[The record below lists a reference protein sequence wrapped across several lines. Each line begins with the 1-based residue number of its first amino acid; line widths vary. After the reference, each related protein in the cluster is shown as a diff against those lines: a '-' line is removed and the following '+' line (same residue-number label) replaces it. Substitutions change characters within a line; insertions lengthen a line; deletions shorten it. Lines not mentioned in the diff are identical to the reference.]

1 MESCRLRIDTSRSCW
16 IHTGAGYIQVLDGH
30 TPDWM
35 DTSQNRWTH
44 PGLAFNTCT
53 SRMSISVYRI
63 RISTHSTFFETR
75 FDGRLQVSNSYFD
88 TPSVFRCTH
97 LLRIFSVCRSVSQI
111 NGKIIL
117 FIYRK
122 RLKYNIISN
131 YCFPNKN

>member
-53 SRMSISVYRI
+53 SRMSISVYRN

-97 LLRIFSVCRSVSQI
+97 RLQYFLVYKDPCLRIFQNSLCNNAIFQ
-111 NGKIIL
+111 
-117 FIYRK
+117 
-122 RLKYNIISN
+122 
-131 YCFPNKN
+131 